1 MNEYKYNNLYEIEER
16 KQLIAVAL
24 IKLRTENA
32 KKQKEIA
39 EIIGV
44 KPTTYN
50 TYEKGKNEPP
60 AEIIVRLAQ
69 YYGVSCDVLLD
80 KDNMFKDKE
89 VREKDFDRLNNEIQ
103 DLYKQIEESD
113 KSEKQKDI
121 AKEILRKTEQLKSFL
136 KAVSETAFD
145 SSEET
150 EE

>member
-1 MNEYKYNNLYEIEER
+1 MKEYKYNNLYEIEER

-60 AEIIVRLAQ
+60 AEVIVRLAQ
-69 YYGVSCDVLLD
+69 YYGVSCDEILD
-80 KDNMFKDKE
+80 KDNMFKNKE
-89 VREKDFDRLNNEIQ
+89 VRDKNFDKLNTEIQ
-103 DLYKQIEESD
+103 DLYQQIEESD
-113 KSEKQKDI
+113 KSEKQKEI
-121 AKEILRKTEQLKSFL
+121 AKEILRKTEQLKNFIEN
-136 KAVSETAFD
+136 VSKNTFD
-145 SSEET
+145 DNE
-150 EE
+150 